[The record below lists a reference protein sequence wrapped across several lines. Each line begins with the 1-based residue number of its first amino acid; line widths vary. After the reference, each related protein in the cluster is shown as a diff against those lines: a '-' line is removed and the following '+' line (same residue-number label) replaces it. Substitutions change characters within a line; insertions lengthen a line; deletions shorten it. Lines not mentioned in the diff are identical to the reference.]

1 MKKILNYIRE
11 SKGEMKHVNWPTKNQ
26 TIVYTALVIALSVVV
41 AFYLG
46 FFDLVFTKIL
56 SSISN

>member
-11 SKGEMKHVNWPTKNQ
+11 SKGEMHHVNWPTKSQ
-26 TIVYTALVIALSVVV
+26 TIVYTAVVITLSIVV

-46 FFDLVFTKIL
+46 FLDLIFTKVL
-56 SSISN
+56 SFISN